1 MKKSFLVETWMM
13 KDLGLS
19 GNQLIMYAYL
29 HDVTGKGT
37 KSFTGGYTELS
48 GALTMTVPT
57 VYNIIGKLREKGYI
71 EPAGGMEEIRLSDR
85 WLSLK

>member
-29 HDVTGKGT
+29 HDVTEKGV

-48 GALTMTVPT
+48 GALTMSIPT
-57 VYNIIGKLREKGYI
+57 VYNVLDKLREKGYI
-71 EPAGGMEEIRLSDR
+71 EPDGGMEEIRLSDR

>member
-29 HDVTGKGT
+29 HDVTGKGRNA
-37 KSFTGGYTELS
+37 FTGGYAELS

-57 VYNIIGKLREKGYI
+57 VYNIIGKLRDKGYI
-71 EPAGGMEEIRLSDR
+71 TPEGGMEKIMLSDR
-85 WLSLK
+85 WCES

>member
-19 GNQLIMYAYL
+19 GNQLIMYVYL
-29 HDVTGKGT
+29 HDVTGKGRNA
-37 KSFTGGYTELS
+37 FTGGYAELS

-57 VYNIIGKLREKGYI
+57 VYNIIGKLRDKGYI
-71 EPAGGMEEIRLSDR
+71 TPEGGMEKIMLSDR
-85 WLSLK
+85 RRES